1 MENMKDIKLAELFSA
16 LLRKIWLVILCAVIL
31 GALSYAYTSN
41 FITPMYSSSI
51 TIYVNNRNNNTGNNN
66 NTFASG
72 ISATDLATS
81 QRLVDTYIQI
91 LRSERVLKPVAEAIG
106 NGYEAS
112 NIRSLMSAAA
122 LNETE
127 VFEVW
132 ISHPDPVMA
141 AKIANAIADVAP
153 QQIADILEGSSTKII
168 DRAKE
173 AKAPSSPNVTRN
185 TTFGM
190 AGGAVLAACVVI
202 LQTMLDVRV
211 KSEED
216 LALISEAPVLG
227 LIPDLAMDNK
237 DSYGYSGYKYSAY
250 KTGANPS
257 SEEADV

>member
-16 LLRKIWLVILCAVIL
+16 LLRKLWFVVLCAVIV
-31 GALSYAYTSN
+31 GALSYAYTAN
-41 FITPMYSSSI
+41 FITPLYRSSI
-51 TIYVNNRNNNTGNNN
+51 TIYVNNRNTTTNNN
-66 NTFASG
+66 NIISG

-91 LRSERVLKPVAEAIG
+91 LRSERVLDPVAESVG
-106 NGYEAS
+106 GGYKAS
-112 NIRSLMSAAA
+112 HIRSLMSASA

-132 ISHPDPVMA
+132 ISHPNPEMA

-153 QQIADILEGSSTKII
+153 KQIEDILEGSSTKII
-168 DRAKE
+168 DRAKP
-173 AKAPSSPNVTRN
+173 ASAPSSPNVTRN

-190 AGGAVLAACVVI
+190 VGGAVVAACIVI

-216 LALISEAPVLG
+216 LAAISKAPVLG

-237 DSYGYSGYKYSAY
+237 ESYGYSGYKYSAY
-250 KTGANPS
+250 KAGSNPS

>member
-16 LLRKIWLVILCAVIL
+16 LLRKLWLVVLCAVIL

-41 FITPMYSSSI
+41 FITPMYRSSI
-51 TIYVNNRNNNTGNNN
+51 TIYVNNKNATTENNTGIV
-66 NTFASG
+66 TG
-72 ISATDLATS
+72 ISGNDLATS

-91 LRSERVLKPVAEAIG
+91 LKSDRVLEPVAASVG
-106 NGYEAS
+106 GGYEAKHV
-112 NIRSLMSAAA
+112 RSLMSAAA

-132 ISHPDPVMA
+132 ISHSNPEMA
-141 AKIANAIADVAP
+141 AKIANAIAEVAP
-153 QQIADILEGSSTKII
+153 KEIADILEGSSTKII
-168 DRAKE
+168 DHAKP
-173 AKAPSSPNVTRN
+173 AAAPYSPNVTRN

-190 AGGAVLAACVVI
+190 AGGAILAACFVI

-216 LALISEAPVLG
+216 LALISKAPVLG
-227 LIPDLAMDNK
+227 LIPDLAVDNK
-237 DSYGYSGYKYSAY
+237 DSYGYTGYRYGYKSR
-250 KTGANPS
+250 KKSG